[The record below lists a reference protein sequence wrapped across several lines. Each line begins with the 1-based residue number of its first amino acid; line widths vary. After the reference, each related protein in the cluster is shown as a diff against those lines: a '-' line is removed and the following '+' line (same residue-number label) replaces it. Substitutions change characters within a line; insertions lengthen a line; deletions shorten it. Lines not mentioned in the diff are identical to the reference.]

1 MQFSSQGASVSPHV
15 GLLGVQGAGLVS
27 VSSTSQQQPT
37 PILQQSSQH
46 PLVSTGTK
54 DGGTHF
60 FCFFSDFLFQ
70 GIFLLIIFLY
80 HKADAGHCSIEEQQ
94 QHNESEDLI
103 VDPASSPSVSKITDD
118 DVKTSYAVGIYKH
131 HS

>member
-1 MQFSSQGASVSPHV
+1 MEVPS
-15 GLLGVQGAGLVS
+15 
-27 VSSTSQQQPT
+27 
-37 PILQQSSQH
+37 
-46 PLVSTGTK
+46 
-54 DGGTHF
+54 F
-60 FCFFSDFLFQ
+60 FVFSDFLFQ

-80 HKADAGHCSIEEQQ
+80 HKADAGHASIEEQQ

-103 VDPASSPSVSKITDD
+103 VDPASSPSVSKMITDD

>member
-1 MQFSSQGASVSPHV
+1 MEV
-15 GLLGVQGAGLVS
+15 
-27 VSSTSQQQPT
+27 
-37 PILQQSSQH
+37 PI
-46 PLVSTGTK
+46 
-54 DGGTHF
+54 F
-60 FCFFSDFLFQ
+60 FCVFSDFLFQ

-80 HKADAGHCSIEEQQ
+80 HKADAGHASIEEQQ